1 MYMTYEELK
10 STDSYEKFN
19 ESSVKQNY
27 KFLMDIM
34 DMRYCNDEIVLLWVG
49 KHRVNVAEIYN
60 DREKREMEFYQ
71 KYLDEWR
78 EERKREQKEYEEQKE
93 NEWLETMLDTSTIVK
108 SVVATTTYELNLE
121 NRQQFIKDCM
131 SDGIYYSSSKYVY
144 ALIYEK
150 IDKDD
155 DKLFVRYLNGMQEP
169 YDENNPYHVA
179 LKKHILS
186 NL

>member
-10 STDSYEKFN
+10 NTDSYEKFN
-19 ESSVKQNY
+19 EFYIIQNY

-60 DREKREMEFYQ
+60 DREKREMKIYQ

-78 EERKREQKEYEEQKE
+78 AEREREQKEYEEQKE
-93 NEWLETMLDTSTIVK
+93 KEWLETMLNTSTITK
-108 SVVATTTYELNLE
+108 SVIATTTYELNLE

-131 SDGIYYSSSKYVY
+131 SDGIYYASSKYVY

-155 DKLFVRYLNGMQEP
+155 DKLFVRYLNGKQEP